1 MPFLGTV
8 KFREVPLTAFQ
19 ARHVR
24 YEVRGERS
32 EAAAA
37 AGGGGCPLY
46 GLHPARSHQ
55 CQDIPCALIFCL
67 YLSSVFNKIIF
78 YSLYNV

>member
-37 AGGGGCPLY
+37 AGGGGCPLH
-46 GLHPARSHQ
+46 GLHPASCRQ
-55 CQDIPCALIFCL
+55 RQDIPRALIFRL
-67 YLSSVFNKIIF
+67 YLSSVLKRLFCTV
-78 YSLYNV
+78 L